1 MTQRELL
8 ANCAGRQDV
17 TLTLRSGAI
26 FRGMPV
32 ALEEEQ
38 VALDLPGDDCVWVLL
53 SEIAAVTLH
62 EQRSATQNAPQT
74 ESEFRQQAV
83 ELYARVPLEFA
94 WAVEPPRASEVQ
106 TAWEMF
112 GSIAESLR
120 ALSADAY
127 MRNEIEG
134 QIQLIRLVSSGAG
147 RFRIADGVLEAGFIE
162 NEAVLPARELQSLLA
177 AIL

>member
-1 MTQRELL
+1 MTQREII
-8 ANCAGRQDV
+8 ANCIGKQVV
-17 TLTLRSGAI
+17 TLTLSSGAV

-32 ALEEEQ
+32 VLEDDQ
-38 VALDLPGDDCVWVLL
+38 VALKLSGDDCAWVLL

-62 EQRSATQNAPQT
+62 LQQSHASNAPKT
-74 ESEFRQQAV
+74 ESEFREQAE
-83 ELYARVPLEFA
+83 ELYERVPLEFA
-94 WAVEPPRASEVQ
+94 WASESPRPNELK

-120 ALSADAY
+120 ALSVDAY
-127 MRNEIEG
+127 MRNEIES

-147 RFRIADGVLEAGFIE
+147 RFRISGGVLEAGFIE
-162 NEAVLPARELQSLLA
+162 NEPVLAPRELQSLLA